1 MLAVVVVAGEVKG
14 WIGYSERRCAG
25 ILVSIKDIACAPSSS
40 LPSSPSYQASSWKTC
55 AVCGMEF
62 AFIQEGTA
70 PLCAYM
76 DKVFRGLPLLR
87 IGYMRPFTS
96 GLSLNISVVFLR
108 FILCSRL
115 RCSRPACLP
124 SCLSKASCA
133 SGGSRSKRS
142 SSRHSSRPRQQTGPG
157 LTPRP
162 DRASLSPSTALP
174 SKPPPPPRKIRPS
187 WIHSLKPSI
196 PLLPQTM

>member
-1 MLAVVVVAGEVKG
+1 MGEVKD
-14 WIGYSERRCAG
+14 WIGYSGRRCAG
-25 ILVSIKDIACAPSSS
+25 ISFDQDIACVRCRLALVALALGVVLENLVGWNSHSFRRREQRHCAPTWIRY
-40 LPSSPSYQASSWKTC
+40 LQ
-55 AVCGMEF
+55 
-62 AFIQEGTA
+62 
-70 PLCAYM
+70 
-76 DKVFRGLPLLR
+76 RLPLLR

-115 RCSRPACLP
+115 RCSRPGCLP

-142 SSRHSSRPRQQTGPG
+142 SSRHSSRPRQRTGPG

-187 WIHSLKPSI
+187 WIHSLKLSI
-196 PLLPQTM
+196 PLLLQTM